1 MTYVTSP
8 PFCNSCQINLCV
20 ECIHKHID
28 KLQSLSH
35 DIVHLKNRK
44 IELMLPKCNFHPGK
58 ICEVHCQQCQIPICI
73 RCCIDAHKNHDAV
86 ELAEFDKIRK
96 QEIKS
101 ETDEI
106 EARIIPQNNNTDAD
120 LQDKLTKTTTE
131 YARLVNEKDRHRE
144 IWHKQVNKIFV
155 VLDFLIQDA
164 KHRNVEGLNA
174 YRTKIKN
181 LTQDMI

>member
-1 MTYVTSP
+1 MRLRP
-8 PFCNSCQINLCV
+8 
-20 ECIHKHID
+20 
-28 KLQSLSH
+28 
-35 DIVHLKNRK
+35 
-44 IELMLPKCNFHPGK
+44 ELFQK
-58 ICEVHCQQCQIPICI
+58 
-73 RCCIDAHKNHDAV
+73 
-86 ELAEFDKIRK
+86 
-96 QEIKS
+96 
-101 ETDEI
+101 
-106 EARIIPQNNNTDAD
+106 NNNTDAD